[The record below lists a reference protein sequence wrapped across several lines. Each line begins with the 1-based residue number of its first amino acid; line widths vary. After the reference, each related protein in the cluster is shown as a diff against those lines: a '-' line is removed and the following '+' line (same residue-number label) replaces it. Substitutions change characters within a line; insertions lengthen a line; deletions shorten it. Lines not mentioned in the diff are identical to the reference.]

1 VTVADTGIGIHPRDH
16 ERIFAEFEQVDSSY
30 GRLQQGTGLGLAL
43 TKRLIELHGGHI
55 SVESEGIEGKGSRFA
70 FLLPLQKPEPK
81 SGMAHDPAEQ
91 DGSFLLR
98 PLILIVAEDDQ
109 TQGLAG
115 SYLTNVGYGVAVV
128 SEIQDLAAALKKN
141 RPYTVVIDHKI
152 TQQRTD
158 HELRDLR
165 ARIPAGIPAVVFSM
179 DAEGKLG
186 FSLFT
191 GNRMPEALTR
201 PRLIDAL
208 GRTSASSGK
217 EVRTVLIIE
226 DETALL
232 ELLAKTLLFK
242 GFQVLPAANGHSG
255 IQLATSSHPDVIIL
269 DLTMPDCSGI
279 QVVETLRARPETQSI
294 PILIHTGTV
303 LSEPERQRLAAQ
315 VQSITSKAE
324 PASLLTK
331 LEHLDE
337 APAEVMCQE

>member
-1 VTVADTGIGIHPRDH
+1 
-16 ERIFAEFEQVDSSY
+16 
-30 GRLQQGTGLGLAL
+30 
-43 TKRLIELHGGHI
+43 
-55 SVESEGIEGKGSRFA
+55 
-70 FLLPLQKPEPK
+70 
-81 SGMAHDPAEQ
+81 
-91 DGSFLLR
+91 
-98 PLILIVAEDDQ
+98 
-109 TQGLAG
+109 
-115 SYLTNVGYGVAVV
+115 
-128 SEIQDLAAALKKN
+128 
-141 RPYTVVIDHKI
+141 
-152 TQQRTD
+152 
-158 HELRDLR
+158 
-165 ARIPAGIPAVVFSM
+165 
-179 DAEGKLG
+179 
-186 FSLFT
+186 
-191 GNRMPEALTR
+191 MPEALTR

-337 APAEVMCQE
+337 APAEVMCQG